1 MPIYNKKARIAA
13 EKEAKKT
20 APKSTTPP
28 VKATKPVKT
37 APKGATKKVQKT
49 TKKK

>member
-13 EKEAKKT
+13 EKEAKKS
-20 APKSTTPP
+20 APKPKTPP
-28 VKATKPVKT
+28 VEATKPVKT
-37 APKGATKKVQKT
+37 ASKGATKKVQKT

>member
-1 MPIYNKKARIAA
+1 MPIYNKKARLLA
-13 EKEAKKT
+13 EKEAKKS
-20 APKSTTPP
+20 APKPKTPP
-28 VKATKPVKT
+28 VEATKPVKT